1 MTNNDDSSDKK
12 KLLALFNILENLP
25 LDETDKEQNEFDL
38 LVESGKDHNVEAI
51 SHKNLVFINEHAP
64 MEAFWT
70 GKSDITNTVQ
80 GLTPRYFFSVLDRK
94 I

>member
-38 LVESGKDHNVEAI
+38 LVESGKDH
-51 SHKNLVFINEHAP
+51 
-64 MEAFWT
+64 
-70 GKSDITNTVQ
+70 
-80 GLTPRYFFSVLDRK
+80 SVLDRK